1 LVRQDTN
8 FYNLVSNSPDDITTT
23 IEVAKV
29 QDVHTDKLT
38 NRQTIRWTDKWT
50 NRESNGQTIE
60 GLVSEFKAARK
71 DLERDP
77 PLMVS
82 HSSTNAIDIC
92 AYTSL

>member
-1 LVRQDTN
+1 MYIQTN
-8 FYNLVSNSPDDITTT
+8 LQTDNKMDG
-23 IEVAKV
+23 
-29 QDVHTDKLT
+29 QTDK
-38 NRQTIRWTDKWT
+38 QT
-50 NRESNGQTIE
+50 NRETNGQTIE
-60 GLVSEFKAARK
+60 GLVSEFKAAKK